1 MDPDQT
7 PSLQSIS
14 RARFAQGAEPPRSA
28 DSLTPA
34 DWQNNGARKIP
45 SAGAAG
51 QISRC
56 SESAHS
62 DDPIIG
68 LSDHQTI
75 RLPIFEQKLAEVA
88 EAQAQIGDSS
98 PRSLRPS
105 VPLAWKHNTRHRTLP
120 ISVSALRFVH
130 RPPSRSLPS
139 LPYLAFFRRL
149 AFFRQHC
156 LCVFAPLR
164 ESLPWPGQ
172 PKPILAP
179 ASLKTQ
185 RRRDRRKPSPRKTG
199 RKMGA
204 EIGLSDHR
212 IIGLSD
218 DPSIRSSV
226 HRIIRLPPA
235 P

>member
-1 MDPDQT
+1 M
-7 PSLQSIS
+7 L
-14 RARFAQGAEPPRSA
+14 GCAEPA
-28 DSLTPA
+28 
-34 DWQNNGARKIP
+34 Q
-45 SAGAAG
+45 
-51 QISRC
+51 
-56 SESAHS
+56 S

-185 RRRDRRKPSPRKTG
+185 RRRGRACSRADWQKNGG
-199 RKMGA
+199 RKIPSAGA
-204 EIGLSDHR
+204 AGQISRCSDAGNLPRPFIGSSDYQIIGSSARPPLRPSDHR
-212 IIGLSD
+212 IIG
-218 DPSIRSSV
+218 SS
-226 HRIIRLPPA
+226 PPC
-235 P
+235 